1 MNEKYYKNTPNNILN
16 RDLTTSILQK
26 HDATEF
32 HTSLTKYKPTPLVQL
47 TNLSKKYNVGN
58 IYIKD
63 ESFRFGLN
71 AFKVLGASYAIHQSL
86 EKSPDIKTFC
96 TATDGNHG
104 RAVAWSAKKF
114 GKNSIVFVPKDTTTI
129 RINAI
134 EKEGAKVVQINGNYD
149 EACKKAKNEA
159 DKNNWTLI
167 QDTAWKGYLEI
178 PALIMSG
185 YLTLFKELE
194 ENLHTSLE
202 PKIDIVF
209 LQAGVGSMAAAGIY
223 YYLNKYGA
231 KRPKVIIVEPEEADG
246 ILLSFK
252 NNKISTSEGNSN
264 TIMAGLNCETPSLGA
279 WELLKNGS
287 DFSLK
292 INDLYAKQAIRE
304 LYFPIGSDKQIISGE
319 SGAAGFAGFLSLMIE
334 NEFKAMK
341 DALEIGENTNILFIS
356 TEGNT
361 DPQMFNTII
370 NDKTTQTVY
379 SHSS

>member
-16 RDLTTSILQK
+16 NDLTISILQN

-32 HTSLTKYKPTPLVQL
+32 HTSLTKYNPTPLIQL
-47 TNLSKKYNVGN
+47 SNLSKKYNIGK

-63 ESFRFGLN
+63 ESHRFGLN

-86 EKSPDIKTFC
+86 EKKPDIKTFC

-104 RAVAWSAKKF
+104 KAVAWSAKKF
-114 GKNSIVFVPKDTTTI
+114 GKKSIVFVPMDTTAI

-149 EACKKAKNEA
+149 KACQRAKNEA
-159 DKNNWTLI
+159 EHNNWHLI
-167 QDTAWKGYLEI
+167 QDTAWKGYMET

-185 YLTLFKELE
+185 YLTLFRELE

-202 PKIDIVF
+202 PNIDLVF

-223 YYLNKYGA
+223 YYINKYGV
-231 KRPKVIIVEPEEADG
+231 KKPKIIIVEPEEADG
-246 ILLSFK
+246 ILHSFK
-252 NNKISTSEGNSN
+252 KNKISTSQGNSN

-279 WELLKNGS
+279 WDLLKNGTDYCLKVS
-287 DFSLK
+287 DK
-292 INDLYAKQAIRE
+292 YAKKAVLD
-304 LYFPIGSDKQIISGE
+304 LYFPIGSDKRIISGE
-319 SGAAGFAGFLSLMIE
+319 SGAAGFAGFITLMIE
-334 NEFKAMK
+334 NEFKVIK
-341 DALEIGENTNILFIS
+341 ETLGINEKTNILFIS

-361 DPQMFNTII
+361 DDQVFNKII
-370 NDKTTQTVY
+370 NDNNCTQKNL
-379 SHSS
+379 